1 MTQHLD
7 TAATRQ
13 AAIADGDP
21 RLAGTYAR
29 HRHWRMFAGVA
40 VASITLAWLS
50 LPGQPSQHEIN
61 VRLATFA
68 FRV

>member
-1 MTQHLD
+1 MTQHVD
-7 TAATRQ
+7 TPAARES
-13 AAIADGDP
+13 AIADGDV
-21 RLAGTYAR
+21 RLVSTFAR
-29 HRHWRMFAGVA
+29 QRHWRMFAGAA
-40 VASITLAWLS
+40 VASIALAWLS

>member
-1 MTQHLD
+1 MTQQMD
-7 TAATRQ
+7 TPAAH
-13 AAIADGDP
+13 AAIDDADP
-21 RLAGTYAR
+21 RPVSAFAR
-29 HRHWRMFAGVA
+29 QRHWRMFASVA
-40 VASITLAWLS
+40 VASVTLAWLS